1 MDNDNTHSDTNEND
15 GAHRP
20 IAKSN
25 VQFDLILGATAATVG
40 VIAKDFLVNQ
50 MGYHCILNPTIIT
63 SPVEMPLGIF
73 YDVTDNQ
80 RVVVFVDYA
89 TYDDL
94 DEVPP
99 MPPIPLL
106 TFGESRF
113 LMTQLENLQSFFLD
127 TDFRVDVLQLRIP
140 NEMSPDDE
148 TTKVLMGYTKD
159 YTSL

>member
-1 MDNDNTHSDTNEND
+1 MDNDNTRNDAGENESPYN
-15 GAHRP
+15 P

-73 YDVTDNQ
+73 YDVTENQ

-94 DEVPP
+94 DHVPP

-113 LMTQLENLQSFFLD
+113 LMTQLENLQSFFSD

-140 NEMSPDDE
+140 NDMSPDDE